1 MVDQHLIETLLNWT
15 SVIILVSFDKVYQES
30 PEFLSL
36 IQLFIDLLK
45 EDSILTPTLKDQL
58 QEIYQ

>member
-30 PEFLSL
+30 AEFLSL

>member
-1 MVDQHLIETLLNWT
+1 MIDQHLVETLLNWT
-15 SVIILVSFDKVYQES
+15 SVIILVSFDKVNQES

-58 QEIYQ
+58 